1 MIENCLL
8 LAGVMLLGMAS
19 PGPDFLLAVK
29 NSCGGHKLYGYGTAL
44 GITLGVTV
52 HLLYC
57 ALGLGFVISQSIILY
72 SAIKYLGA
80 CYLIFIGIKSI
91 ITKAAATSAA
101 SLPIASEGTDK
112 SLARGIQ
119 EGFLCN
125 LLNPKATVFFVSIIS
140 QFFRPGIPA
149 AELLL
154 YCAVILVLNT
164 AYWLLVVTVLQRNRV
179 QDFFAAS
186 RTIIDRVFGAALI
199 AVGVR
204 VAFSD

>member
-1 MIENCLL
+1 MFENCLL
-8 LAGVMLLGMAS
+8 LAGIMLLGMAS
-19 PGPDFLLAVK
+19 PGPDFILAVK
-29 NSCGGHKLYGYGTAL
+29 NSCGGNKLYGYGTAL
-44 GITLGVTV
+44 GITLGVTA

-57 ALGLGFVISQSIILY
+57 ALGLGFIISQSILVY

-91 ITKAAATSAA
+91 LTKAAPTPTANPGIVSGSA
-101 SLPIASEGTDK
+101 DK
-112 SLARGIQ
+112 SLARGVQ

-140 QFFRPGIPA
+140 QFFRPGIPL

-154 YCAVILVLNT
+154 YCAVILILNT
-164 AYWLLVVTVLQRNRV
+164 AYWMLVVTVLRRDRV
-179 QDFFAAS
+179 QDFFSTS
-186 RTIIDRVFGAALI
+186 RTMIDRVFGAALI
-199 AVGVR
+199 AIGVR